1 MCLSVGWT
9 QWWIL
14 QKRLNQLKGCLG
26 CGVMKSVTGPGNHV
40 LDGDPV
46 PPSWKRRLV
55 KDAKACLR
63 LAISIIHT
71 MAVEMWPPATITAA
85 SCCCRYLSRV
95 RLSIAELIGQ
105 VALFCFLRP
114 RTMQYS
120 WPYSVLP
127 TVAVPK
133 FKPHTQTQSFC
144 QEAHF
149 HCLVS

>member
-1 MCLSVGWT
+1 M
-9 QWWIL
+9 
-14 QKRLNQLKGCLG
+14 
-26 CGVMKSVTGPGNHV
+26 TGPGNHV

-71 MAVEMWPPATITAA
+71 MSAEMWPPATITAA
-85 SCCCRYLSRV
+85 SCSRRYLSRV